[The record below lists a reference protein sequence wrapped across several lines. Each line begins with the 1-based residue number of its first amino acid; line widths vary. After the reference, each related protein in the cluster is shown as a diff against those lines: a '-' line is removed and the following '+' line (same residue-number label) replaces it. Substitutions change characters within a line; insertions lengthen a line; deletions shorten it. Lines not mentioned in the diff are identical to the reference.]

1 MDGKRFLRS
10 IRLQNILSFGPD
22 TPELTLEPLNVLI
35 GPNASG
41 KSNLIEVLSLLRAA
55 PRDLQQPIRE
65 GGSIR
70 EWLWKG
76 VDSPTAMIDA
86 TVENTL
92 WEQIPLRYRL
102 SFTELIGLFVLTDEA
117 VESAWPAPG
126 SVRPDFYFGY
136 VDGRP
141 MSNVRTQSVEPARDQ
156 TVQGANAGL
165 ESRLRRQHTLEEVT
179 HGQSIL
185 SQRRDPVGYPEL
197 THLATWFERLS
208 FYREWNLG
216 RFTPPR
222 IAQKAD
228 LPNHVLLEDASNL
241 GLVLSD
247 LLNRPDLKRHLVS
260 RLQTFYSDVE
270 DIFVNIT
277 SGVVQTFLHEKGLR
291 HSVPATRLSDGTLR
305 YLCLLTVLCHP
316 EPPPV
321 ICIEEPELGLHPDI
335 IPEVARLLVE
345 ASARTQLFVTTHSDI
360 LIDALSDTPEAVIVC
375 EKVNGATQLQR
386 LDSEQLR
393 PWLAKYRLGDLW
405 TRGDLGGTRW

>member
-1 MDGKRFLRS
+1 MEGKRFLHS

-41 KSNLIEVLSLLRAA
+41 KSNFIESLSVLAAA
-55 PRDLQQPIRE
+55 PRDLQQSIRQ
-65 GGSIR
+65 GGGIR

-76 VDSPTAMIDA
+76 VDHPTATIDA
-86 TVENTL
+86 TVDYSP
-92 WEQIPLRYRL
+92 WAPIPLRYRL
-102 SFTELIGLFVLTDEA
+102 SFTELLGFFVLTDEA
-117 VESAWPAPG
+117 VASAWPAPG
-126 SVRPDFYFGY
+126 NERPDFYFGH

-141 MSNVRTQSVEPARDQ
+141 VINVRTQSAESAQDQ
-156 TVQGANAGL
+156 SGQGASDGL
-165 ESRLRRQHTLEEVT
+165 EPRLRRQLTVEEVT

-216 RFTPPR
+216 RLTPPR
-222 IAQKAD
+222 IAQQAD

-247 LLNRPDLKRHLVS
+247 LLNRPGLKRDLVS
-260 RLQTFYSDVE
+260 RLQTLYSEVE
-270 DIFVNIT
+270 DIVVNIT
-277 SGVVQTFLHEKGLR
+277 SGVVQTFSHEKGLR
-291 HSVPATRLSDGTLR
+291 LSVPATRLSDGTLR

-321 ICIEEPELGLHPDI
+321 ICLEEPELGLHPDI
-335 IPEVARLLVE
+335 IQEVAKLLVE
-345 ASARTQLFVTTHSDI
+345 ASSRTQLFVTTHSDI

-375 EKVNGATQLQR
+375 EKVDGATQLQR